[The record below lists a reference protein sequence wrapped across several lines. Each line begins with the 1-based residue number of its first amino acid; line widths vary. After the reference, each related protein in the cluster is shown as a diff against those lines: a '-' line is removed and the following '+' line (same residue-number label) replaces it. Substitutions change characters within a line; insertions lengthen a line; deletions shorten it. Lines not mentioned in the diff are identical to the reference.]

1 MIYTNKVISVSFVFL
16 VLIMAYSLN
25 GILGMNVHHRM
36 AYATGLQIIL
46 DNEQSNEEFTLKK
59 VTKENFDVMNTIPET
74 IETGKEYTIEGETT
88 NPFQDGIV
96 NLYYTYGKNYTAE
109 FSSYFDPL
117 GDPDKC
123 SNEAGSSEII
133 ITCYEED
140 FSIQFD
146 ITNSSS

>member
-1 MIYTNKVISVSFVFL
+1 MIYTNKVIAVCFVFL
-16 VLIMAYSLN
+16 LLIMTYSLN
-25 GILGMNVHHRM
+25 GILGMNVHDIM
-36 AYATGLQIIL
+36 AYATGIQIIV
-46 DNEQSNEEFTLKK
+46 DNEQSNQEFKLQK

-96 NLYYTYGKNYTAE
+96 HLYYTYGKNYTAE

-123 SNEAGSSEII
+123 SNEAGSSEIS
-133 ITCYEED
+133 ITCHED
-140 FSIQFD
+140 NFSIQFD
-146 ITNSSS
+146 IANTSS